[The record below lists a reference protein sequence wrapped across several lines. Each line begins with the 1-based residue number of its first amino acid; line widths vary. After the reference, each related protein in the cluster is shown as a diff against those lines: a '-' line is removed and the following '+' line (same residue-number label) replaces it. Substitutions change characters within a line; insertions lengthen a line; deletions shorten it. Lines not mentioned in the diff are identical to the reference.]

1 MPSPRSG
8 ISIAHPP
15 PGERANKERLM
26 AEERDPGLDNQ
37 ERPERD
43 PMEQGY
49 ESSQN
54 SRRFDLPEQDTED
67 DGEQSPSDE
76 ETH

>member
-1 MPSPRSG
+1 
-8 ISIAHPP
+8 
-15 PGERANKERLM
+15 M

-37 ERPERD
+37 ERPDRD
-43 PMEQGY
+43 PMEQGQ

-67 DGEQSPSDE
+67 DSEQNPSDE

>member
-1 MPSPRSG
+1 
-8 ISIAHPP
+8 
-15 PGERANKERLM
+15 M

-54 SRRFDLPEQDTED
+54 SPRFDLPEQNTED
-67 DGEQSPSDE
+67 DGEQNPSDE
-76 ETH
+76 DTH

>member
-1 MPSPRSG
+1 LP
-8 ISIAHPP
+8 AHPP
-15 PGERANKERLM
+15 PGERANKEKLM

-49 ESSQN
+49 ESSP
-54 SRRFDLPEQDTED
+54 SRRSFNQPNLCQRRIIPESAVAEKR
-67 DGEQSPSDE
+67 
-76 ETH
+76 

>member
-1 MPSPRSG
+1 
-8 ISIAHPP
+8 
-15 PGERANKERLM
+15 M

-43 PMEQGY
+43 PMEQGS

-54 SRRFDLPEQDTED
+54 SRRFDLPEQDIED
-67 DGEQSPSDE
+67 DSEQNPPDE

>member
-1 MPSPRSG
+1 
-8 ISIAHPP
+8 
-15 PGERANKERLM
+15 M

-67 DGEQSPSDE
+67 DAEQAPSDE
-76 ETH
+76 QTH

>member
-1 MPSPRSG
+1 
-8 ISIAHPP
+8 
-15 PGERANKERLM
+15 M

-54 SRRFDLPEQDTED
+54 SRRFDLPEQDTDLPEQDTED
-67 DGEQSPSDE
+67 DSEQNPSDK